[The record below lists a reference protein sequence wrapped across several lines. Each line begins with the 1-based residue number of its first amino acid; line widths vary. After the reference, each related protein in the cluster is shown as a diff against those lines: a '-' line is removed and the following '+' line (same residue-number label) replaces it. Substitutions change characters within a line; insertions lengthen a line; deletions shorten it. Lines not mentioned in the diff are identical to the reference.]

1 MPLRRLIIVL
11 QSETAFIPNIHFQ
24 SVVHFPFHLIPH
36 FPSSIR
42 TCVTDLCVSVLVM
55 PLALYQEVNVGYWGL
70 GQTICNMWVSF
81 DVTCCTAS
89 ILNLCTISVDR
100 YLSITRPLTYGVNAT
115 ARRSF
120 LFIAS
125 IWIASCL
132 ISVPPLL
139 VFGNEHGSDEA
150 PECQVSQNIVYQL
163 YATLGA
169 FYIPLLV
176 MIILYYKIY
185 AAAKKVVEAEM
196 KAQPAKGKSSTMKLI
211 ARPKSSSSSPTEIAT
226 KRYSAAAAVQSKNA
240 PTSPIE
246 LSGSG
251 KKKCKKSKNKRNRK
265 GNSCEPGSLVVH
277 PEMELESCS
286 RKVKDD
292 ENENQEEGKESETF
306 STSQPSTVQFLSPSI
321 GNKKHV
327 PAPFSLGKLSSVD
340 KGNGIKSKSLISNSC
355 EVKIDQMEESDQTA
369 LKSLEGAEHGGCDR
383 KEVGER
389 EKFLVRGSTNKCEE
403 EINPRSANAA
413 VLGSLPSVSV
423 HRTPRKLHIEDQNL
437 KSSALRERKASI
449 TLGVIMTA
457 FTVCWLPFF
466 ILALLRPF
474 SSHVYNIPG
483 WIVSFALWLGYA
495 NSMLNPIIYVT
506 FHQDFRKAFSY
517 LLCCQCAT
525 MGTRLREEA
534 YQSQYGCTTYS
545 SHPSGTGHHQLS
557 PIRDRRI

>member
-1 MPLRRLIIVL
+1 
-11 QSETAFIPNIHFQ
+11 
-24 SVVHFPFHLIPH
+24 
-36 FPSSIR
+36 
-42 TCVTDLCVSVLVM
+42 M

-100 YLSITRPLTYGVNAT
+100 YLSITRPLTYGVNAS
-115 ARRSF
+115 AQRSF

-139 VFGNEHGSDEA
+139 VFGNEHGNDEA

-196 KAQPAKGKSSTMKLI
+196 KAQPKKGKSSSTMKLI
-211 ARPKSSSSSPTEIAT
+211 ARPSSSPKQCST
-226 KRYSAAAAVQSKNA
+226 QSKML
-240 PTSPIE
+240 E
-246 LSGSG
+246 E
-251 KKKCKKSKNKRNRK
+251 KKRKRKS
-265 GNSCEPGSLVVH
+265 NSCKDGSIGVQNEPTT
-277 PEMELESCS
+277 ELESCNS
-286 RKVKDD
+286 RKVIDD
-292 ENENQEEGKESETF
+292 VNENEQGESCPSKQSNVQK
-306 STSQPSTVQFLSPSI
+306 STR
-321 GNKKHV
+321 K
-327 PAPFSLGKLSSVD
+327 KLSGNCASAE
-340 KGNGIKSKSLISNSC
+340 KGNGIKSYCVVNAS
-355 EVKIDQMEESDQTA
+355 EVTEKTNTDPVDKGKIGCDQT
-369 LKSLEGAEHGGCDR
+369 
-383 KEVGER
+383 
-389 EKFLVRGSTNKCEE
+389 FLDNYSK
-403 EINPRSANAA
+403 EINPKTGA
-413 VLGSLPSVSV
+413 VLLGSSSSPSSV
-423 HRTPRKLHIEDQNL
+423 VRINRRTPESQYEDQNL

-474 SSHVYNIPG
+474 SSHVYNIPN

-545 SHPSGTGHHQLS
+545 SHPSGAGHHQLS
-557 PIRDRRI
+557 PIHDRRI

>member
-1 MPLRRLIIVL
+1 
-11 QSETAFIPNIHFQ
+11 
-24 SVVHFPFHLIPH
+24 
-36 FPSSIR
+36 
-42 TCVTDLCVSVLVM
+42 
-55 PLALYQEVNVGYWGL
+55 
-70 GQTICNMWVSF
+70 MWVSF

-100 YLSITRPLTYGVNAT
+100 YLSITRPLTYGVNAS
-115 ARRSF
+115 AQRSF

-196 KAQPAKGKSSTMKLI
+196 KAQPKKKGKSSSTMKLI
-211 ARPKSSSSSPTEIAT
+211 ARPTLSPKQCST
-226 KRYSAAAAVQSKNA
+226 QSKIFEEKKRKKRK
-240 PTSPIE
+240 SD
-246 LSGSG
+246 SCKDGSI
-251 KKKCKKSKNKRNRK
+251 
-265 GNSCEPGSLVVH
+265 VVVQT
-277 PEMELESCS
+277 ESTTELESCNS

-292 ENENQEEGKESETF
+292 ENENEEGESC
-306 STSQPSTVQFLSPSI
+306 
-321 GNKKHV
+321 
-327 PAPFSLGKLSSVD
+327 PFKQSSNVSKLPGKCASSA
-340 KGNGIKSKSLISNSC
+340 KGNGIKSYC
-355 EVKIDQMEESDQTA
+355 VVKTS
-369 LKSLEGAEHGGCDR
+369 G
-383 KEVGER
+383 EVGEQQSNVDPVVNKGKR
-389 EKFLVRGSTNKCEE
+389 GCDETFLDNYSK
-403 EINPRSANAA
+403 EINPKTGAV
-413 VLGSLPSVSV
+413 VLGSSSSPISTS
-423 HRTPRKLHIEDQNL
+423 HRINRRTPDLHIEDQNL

-545 SHPSGTGHHQLS
+545 SHPSGAGHHQLS
-557 PIRDRRI
+557 PIHDRRI